1 MSEIKVEHVEKS
13 YGTQKVVKDV
23 SLSIHTHERVSI
35 IGGSG
40 SGKTTLLK
48 MINALIL
55 PDHGSVYIDGRNIK
69 EMNPNILR
77 QGIGYVIQSIAL
89 FPHMTI
95 EENIAYVLHLKKED
109 HQSIQKRILELLKI
123 VDLKEE
129 LLRRYPDELSGGQ
142 KQRVGIARALAAHP
156 GVVLMDEAFGAV
168 DEITRHTLQ
177 KELLKIH
184 AREPFTL
191 LFVTH
196 DIKEALYLG
205 ERVIVMKDGVVEQ
218 FDTAQNI
225 RNHPKTAFVKQLL
238 SYM

>member
-1 MSEIKVEHVEKS
+1 M
-13 YGTQKVVKDV
+13 
-23 SLSIHTHERVSI
+23 
-35 IGGSG
+35 
-40 SGKTTLLK
+40 
-48 MINALIL
+48 
-55 PDHGSVYIDGRNIK
+55 
-69 EMNPNILR
+69 
-77 QGIGYVIQSIAL
+77 
-89 FPHMTI
+89 
-95 EENIAYVLHLKKED
+95 
-109 HQSIQKRILELLKI
+109 
-123 VDLKEE
+123 DLKEE

-177 KELLKIH
+177 EELLKIH

>member
-177 KELLKIH
+177 EELLKIH

-205 ERVIVMKDGVVEQ
+205 KRVIVMKDGVVEQ

>member
-142 KQRVGIARALAAHP
+142 KQRV
-156 GVVLMDEAFGAV
+156 
-168 DEITRHTLQ
+168 
-177 KELLKIH
+177 
-184 AREPFTL
+184 
-191 LFVTH
+191 
-196 DIKEALYLG
+196 
-205 ERVIVMKDGVVEQ
+205 
-218 FDTAQNI
+218 
-225 RNHPKTAFVKQLL
+225 
-238 SYM
+238 

>member
-1 MSEIKVEHVEKS
+1 MSEIKIDHVEKS
-13 YGTQKVVKDV
+13 YGNQKVVNDV
-23 SLSIHTHERVSI
+23 SLEIHTHERISI

-55 PDHGSVYIDGRNIK
+55 PDHGEIYIDGKNIK
-69 EMNPNILR
+69 EVNPNILR
-77 QGIGYVIQSIAL
+77 QEIGYVIQSIGL

-95 EENIAYVLHLKKED
+95 EENIAYVLHLKKEN
-109 HQSIQKRILELLKI
+109 QEKIQRRIQVLLKI
-123 VDLKEE
+123 VDLKEA
-129 LLRRYPDELSGGQ
+129 LLQRYPDELSGGQ

-177 KELLKIH
+177 EELLKIH

-205 ERVIVMKDGVVEQ
+205 ERVVVMKDGVVEQ
-218 FDTAQNI
+218 FDTPQNI
-225 RNHPKTAFVKQLL
+225 KAHPKTAFVKQLL
-238 SYM
+238 SFM